1 MIQTRMLFWTALV
14 LGSSLPALTH
24 AQPAHRPSASSDP
37 IQLYSRPLEEETAAP
52 ALPDAAEPPPTRR
65 YGDLPPEQSAPAPDR
80 QPIPKLRFEDL
91 PPESASPLADP
102 VPAPALRPLPK
113 TRYDDAP
120 PPVTRTLP
128 LDPDPDPD
136 EETVDTD
143 PPLPGERLPIQDYR
157 GIRYVSGGVGEGERA
172 EINALSDRFNLRLLF
187 AMQGSGSYVADVQV
201 SVRDSRGESVLVATS
216 NGPWF
221 LAELPP
227 GTYTVVA
234 EVLDQ
239 VRRQTARIGGPRQTR
254 LNFYWR

>member
-1 MIQTRMLFWTALV
+1 MIPIRMLFWTALA

-24 AQPAHRPSASSDP
+24 AQPAHRSSASSDP
-37 IQLYSRPLEEETAAP
+37 IQLYSRPLDEEQTAP
-52 ALPDAAEPPPTRR
+52 ALPEPPPVRR
-65 YGDLPPEQSAPAPDR
+65 YDDLPPEQSAPAPDR
-80 QPIPKLRFEDL
+80 QPIPKLRFDDL
-91 PPESASPLADP
+91 PPESVTPLP
-102 VPAPALRPLPK
+102 EPAPAPVLRPIPK

-120 PPVTRTLP
+120 PP
-128 LDPDPDPD
+128 DPD
-136 EETVDTD
+136 EETTDTD

-172 EINALSDRFNLRLLF
+172 AIDALSGRFNLRLLF

-201 SVRDSRGESVLVATS
+201 SVRDSRGNLVLIAES

-227 GTYTVVA
+227 GTYTVAA
-234 EVLDQ
+234 EALDQ
-239 VRRQTARIGGPRQTR
+239 VQRQTARIGGPRQTR

>member
-1 MIQTRMLFWTALV
+1 MIPIRMLFWTALA

-24 AQPAHRPSASSDP
+24 AQPAHRSSASSDP

-65 YGDLPPEQSAPAPDR
+65 YNDLPPEQSAPAPDR

-91 PPESASPLADP
+91 PPESAAPLADP

-113 TRYDDAP
+113 TRYDGAP

-128 LDPDPDPD
+128 LDPDPD
-136 EETVDTD
+136 EETTDTD

-172 EINALSDRFNLRLLF
+172 AIDALSGRFNLRLLF

-201 SVRDSRGESVLVATS
+201 SVRDSRGNLVLIAES

-227 GTYTVVA
+227 GTYTVAA
-234 EVLDQ
+234 EALDQ
-239 VRRQTARIGGPRQTR
+239 VQRQTARIGGPRQTR